1 MGEMNDLLTFVAS
14 VEFWFTDECWTVA
27 HVAAQESVGRV
38 GVSTTHVA
46 LDVLAASTIM
56 ALIALV
62 ATASEKR

>member
-1 MGEMNDLLTFVAS
+1 MSKMKDLPTFVSS
-14 VEFWFTDECWTVA
+14 VEFGFTDESRTVA
-27 HVAAQESVGRV
+27 HVAAQESVGRI
-38 GVSTTHVA
+38 GVSTAHVA